1 MSDILAV
8 NPGLMIVLA
17 LLVGGALVFTLLAFI
32 MHRSGASL
40 RPIIFV
46 AGFYAIVLLPQVVGH
61 LALAVRPGATAV
73 VAGTPLTPSPTPPRA
88 ALPEGARAED
98 WLPLFGQRM
107 PGLQAAPAQVWPSG
121 QSLATLRFASAAQA
135 SDGLLAYLA
144 MHSVAPS
151 LDRGGTE
158 VRGSRGLGGGL
169 VHLRRDGATLHIA
182 TALDDAALDALLP
195 CQTAPAPA
203 TAALAP
209 TRPAEPDAQPLV
221 PALQPAA
228 RWMREHVFAQV
239 GAVLLLLAA
248 AVAWFF
254 RVGSWA
260 AARVPAQPSAV
271 SAPLTADALRAKL
284 IALAA
289 GEGGVTPP
297 PRADGRIAL
306 GFTLADARWL
316 DLSGANRRRRVH
328 RLLLRLD
335 PAAHTVWVT
344 EQWSQLD
351 AWAGAA
357 GAQLRWSSAIGM
369 SFFERSRSVEAGIV
383 LGRDGRPTGALLQHE
398 RVDLQ
403 ALKAPCIAAVTGAGW
418 SWRPVMVDWAALFGR
433 RSGDER

>member
-1 MSDILAV
+1 MSDMLAA
-8 NPGLMIVLA
+8 NPGLVIVLA
-17 LLVGGALVFTLLAFI
+17 LLAGGTLVFTLLAFI

-46 AGFYAIVLLPQVVGH
+46 AGFYAIVVLPQVVGH
-61 LALAVRPGATAV
+61 LALAVQPGATAV
-73 VAGTPLTPSPTPPRA
+73 AAGTPPTPPRA

-98 WLPLFGQRM
+98 WLPLYGQRM

-121 QSLATLRFASAAQA
+121 QSLAALRFASAAQA

-144 MHSVAPS
+144 MHSVAPT
-151 LDRGGTE
+151 LDRGGNE

-169 VHLRRDGATLHIA
+169 VHLRRDGPTLHIA

-195 CQTAPAPA
+195 GQAAPATA

-209 TRPAEPDAQPLV
+209 TRLAEPEAQPLV
-221 PALQPAA
+221 PALQPAT

-260 AARVPAQPSAV
+260 AARAPART
-271 SAPLTADALRAKL
+271 APLPADALRARL
-284 IALAA
+284 LALAA
-289 GEGGVTPP
+289 GEGGGTPP

-306 GFTLADARWL
+306 GFTLVDARWL
-316 DLSGANRRRRVH
+316 DATGANRRRRVH

-351 AWAGAA
+351 ARAGAA
-357 GAQLRWSSAIGM
+357 GAQLHWSSAIGM
-369 SFFERSRSVEAGIV
+369 SFFERSRSVEAGLV
-383 LGRDGRPTGALLQHE
+383 LGHDGRPTGELLQHE

-418 SWRPVMVDWAALFGR
+418 SWRPVMVDWPALFGR
-433 RSGDER
+433 RSGDDR